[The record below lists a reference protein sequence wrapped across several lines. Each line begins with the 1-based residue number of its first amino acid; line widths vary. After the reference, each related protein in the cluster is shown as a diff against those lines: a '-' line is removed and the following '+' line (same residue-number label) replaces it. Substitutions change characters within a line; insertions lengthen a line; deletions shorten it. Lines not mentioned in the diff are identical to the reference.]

1 MEMGSG
7 EERAHWSVFDKVKTI
22 PATPEALM
30 AQINSAI
37 SALEYARAAALL
49 QSPCTPISNKK
60 NSSRSANPAYDTR
73 GADEAYRAGLAAMA
87 AGKPEKAVN
96 SLNVALSKCPP
107 EKTCAVAKI
116 QSLISVI
123 SKPQKSSK

>member
-1 MEMGSG
+1 MGSG
-7 EERAHWSVFDKVKTI
+7 EERPHWSIFDNVKTI

-37 SALEYARAAALL
+37 SKLEYAHAAV
-49 QSPCTPISNKK
+49 SCTPIPKNK
-60 NSSRSANPAYDTR
+60 NSSRSSNPAYDPQ

-87 AGKPEKAVN
+87 AGKPEKAVD

-107 EKTCAVAKI
+107 DKTSAVAKI
-116 QSLISVI
+116 QSLISVV
-123 SKPQKSSK
+123 SKPHKSSK